1 MAVATNKLT
10 DTTGIQLNRDA
21 FVVIIKTEW
30 NAHVTDVLEE
40 GCIKVLDANNISH
53 KTLLVPGAFEIPF
66 TIHKYWQVLKET
78 EEDDLLDEDFLVEIE
93 KIENYTPKEI
103 HFPDAFIALGCVIKG
118 DTPHFE
124 YVCQGVTQG
133 MMHLN
138 TTLPVPILN
147 GILTV
152 HDQMQ
157 ADERTGGRNGHKGE
171 ECAAAAIKMIALS
184 QSL

>member
-1 MAVATNKLT
+1 MAVAGNKLT
-10 DTTGIQLNRDA
+10 DTTGILLKRDA

-30 NAHVTDVLEE
+30 NAHVTDLLED
-40 GCIKVLDANNISH
+40 GCVKVLDANNVSH

-66 TIHKYWQVLKET
+66 TINKYWQVQKEL

-93 KIENYTPKEI
+93 KIENFNSKEI

-133 MMHLN
+133 MMYLN
-138 TTLPVPILN
+138 TTLPVPVMN

-152 HDQMQ
+152 HDQIQ
-157 ADERTGGRNGHKGE
+157 ADERIGGRYGHKGE
-171 ECAAAAIKMIALS
+171 ECAAAAIKMIVLS
-184 QSL
+184 QSF

>member
-1 MAVATNKLT
+1 MAIAADKLT
-10 DTTGIQLNRDA
+10 DTSGIQLNWDA

-30 NAHVTDVLEE
+30 NDHVTDLLEE

-53 KTLLVPGAFEIPF
+53 KTLLVPGAFEVPF
-66 TIHKYWQVLKET
+66 TINKYWQALKDK

-93 KIENYTPKEI
+93 KIEKFTPKEI

-118 DTPHFE
+118 STPHFD

-133 MMHLN
+133 IMHLN
-138 TTLPVPILN
+138 TNLPVPILN

-152 HDQMQ
+152 HDQVQ
-157 ADERTGGRNGHKGE
+157 ADERTGGRHGHKGK

-184 QSL
+184 RSF